1 MITDHRN
8 PIGIAEEETQ
18 EREAVEEDEDADED
32 NNNEDDDD
40 DDVGEEENLKA
51 QCSSNN
57 LCLAFYQTPSVP

>member
-18 EREAVEEDEDADED
+18 EREAVEDADED

-40 DDVGEEENLKA
+40 DEGEEENLKA